1 MWAVLA
7 LVGIWV
13 FIFLLVRQR
22 SRESKGKPAL
32 DWATLATGVLLSLS
46 GLFALW
52 RYAVGDAFL
61 SPWAALVF
69 LALGAFSLGC
79 FIWDRGRSTR

>member
-1 MWAVLA
+1 MWAALI

-13 FIFLLVRQR
+13 FIILLVRQR
-22 SRESKGKPAL
+22 SRESKGKPAF
-32 DWATLATGVLLSLS
+32 DWATLATGVFLSLS
-46 GLFALW
+46 GLYVLW

-61 SPWAALVF
+61 SPWAALFF

-79 FIWDRGRSTR
+79 FIWHRGRSTP